1 MCSVTKRKCQA
12 LKGSLIKQKAEQNGM
27 SASWSQTQGGG
38 MLFWTWGWGT
48 PETDPEKWESSML
61 VFNSSL
67 PPLLETTSE
76 PNLAYWNYCK
86 EMNCWA
92 GCWPGAC
99 TSTATCQ
106 VGPLGHFIWG
116 RPWETCSSQAEH
128 LGSQSGRLQVFT
140 CAQSGKW
147 DSLLL
152 KTSGGW
158 QNFWAKFRLF

>member
-1 MCSVTKRKCQA
+1 MPGSERLFNQAEGRTKWYVCKLKPDAGRWDALLNVRMRDSWNRPRKV
-12 LKGSLIKQKAEQNGM
+12 G
-27 SASWSQTQGGG
+27 
-38 MLFWTWGWGT
+38 
-48 PETDPEKWESSML
+48 